1 MSIARLGAVFA
12 ILALAAALA
21 GCGEKD
27 EPDLAGTTSATTTTG
42 SEIPGFAIEGTWSG
56 ELPQAN
62 LKPFRVTATIGSLQ
76 DPAQNTVSYTG
87 INCNGNWTYLGRQGT
102 AYRFREQ
109 ITGGKGGSCK
119 GKGIV
124 TLNPFDTDGV
134 DYDFQGGGVQ
144 SAGVLARV
152 TG

>member
-1 MSIARLGAVFA
+1 MSVARLGAVFA
-12 ILALAAALA
+12 ILALVAVLA

-27 EPDLAGTTSATTTTG
+27 EPELT
-42 SEIPGFAIEGTWSG
+42 PFQIEGTWSG
-56 ELPQAN
+56 ALQQAN
-62 LKPFRVTATIGSLQ
+62 LKPFTVTATIGSLQ
-76 DPAQNTVSYTG
+76 GPAQNTVSYTG
-87 INCNGNWTYLGRQGT
+87 INCNGSWTYLGRQGT

-124 TLNPFDTDGV
+124 TLNPFDANGV